1 MKLLTKTSLYF
12 LLAMVPL
19 LVVGGFYLFYQFSKE
34 TDREMDQE
42 LIYDEIRWIKYVQ
55 QESAVGG
62 PFVLKTPELL
72 IYPVNALPA
81 DYPTIVDSRDFEES
95 LNRKLPYR
103 QLSQVVGVNSIPY
116 QIVIRRSQLQKSV
129 LIANV
134 TRIMAFVFAGLFL
147 ITVLFNWLISQR
159 LWKPFRQSLEKIRG
173 AELGK
178 MEAIHF
184 DKTSIEEFNELNAA
198 LNSMANKIHGD
209 YLNMK
214 EFTEDA
220 AHEMQTP
227 LAIAHGKMELLLQD
241 TELSDSQATIVMQ
254 TNDALKR
261 LSRTNQSLLL
271 LAKIENHQYESAEQ
285 INLSQFTRKYL
296 QSFEEIIRDK
306 QIKVET
312 IFDGEFMI
320 NLHPLLAESLVSNL
334 VGNAIKY
341 NYTGGKISIQTTD
354 HQFSIGNTSELPPI
368 KQEQLFKRF
377 SKAATA
383 KDGSTGLGLAIV
395 KKIVDT
401 HQLSISYQHSE
412 GMQLFVIQK
421 K

>member
-1 MKLLTKTSLYF
+1 MRLLTKTSLYF

-19 LVVGGFYLFYQFSKE
+19 LVAGGFYLYYQFNRE

-42 LIYDEIRWIKYVQ
+42 LIYDEVRWINYVQ
-55 QESAVGG
+55 QVGENSG
-62 PFVLKTPELL
+62 PFILRTPELL
-72 IYPVNALPA
+72 IYPVNAMPA
-81 DYPTIVDSRDFEES
+81 DFPTIVDSRDFEES

-103 QLSQVVGVNSIPY
+103 QLSQVVDVNGVPY

-129 LIANV
+129 LLGNI
-134 TRIMAFVFAGLFL
+134 TRIMSLVFAGLFI
-147 ITVLFNWLISQR
+147 ITMLFNGLISQR
-159 LWKPFRQSLEKIRG
+159 LWKPFRHSLEKIRG
-173 AELGK
+173 AGLGK
-178 MEAIHF
+178 MEAVQF
-184 DKTSIEEFNELNAA
+184 EKTSVEEFNELNVA
-198 LNSMANKIHGD
+198 LKSMANKIHED

-241 TELSDSQATIVMQ
+241 SDLSDTQATLVMQ
-254 TNDALKR
+254 TNEALKR

-271 LAKIENHQYESAEQ
+271 LAKIENHQYEATQKLSLTQ
-285 INLSQFTRKYL
+285 IIGKYL
-296 QSFEEIIRDK
+296 ASFDEIIRDK
-306 QIKVET
+306 HIRVET
-312 IFDGEFMI
+312 SFDEEFTI
-320 NLHPLLAESLVSNL
+320 SLHPLLAESLVSNL

-341 NYTGGKISIQTTD
+341 NYSGGKISIRTTD
-354 HQFSIGNTSELPPI
+354 QTFSIANTSSLPPI

-383 KDGSTGLGLAIV
+383 SDISTGLGLAIV
-395 KKIVDT
+395 KKIADT
-401 HQLSISYQHSE
+401 HRLAIHYEPSE
-412 GMQLFVIQK
+412 GLQQFVVEK